1 MTNNALTWPRDNVW
15 PQSTSNDLQN
25 RKFHKIIVFLD
36 NMQHWPKNCDPKSEK
51 IKMQKIE
58 NFTPR
63 RRLNMSGSST
73 DSMDVEFAAGKFFL
87 IFFLNIQKS
96 HFRQK
101 NCSVKISDLLWKKN
115 KKIQWHP
122 SIFTSG
128 IFKDYETAL
137 FISGLDY

>member
-1 MTNNALTWPRDNVW
+1 MTEKR
-15 PQSTSNDLQN
+15 
-25 RKFHKIIVFLD
+25 
-36 NMQHWPKNCDPKSEK
+36 DPKSEK

-73 DSMDVEFAAGKFFL
+73 DSMDVEFAAGKFF
-87 IFFLNIQKS
+87 FRKS

-101 NCSVKISDLLWKKN
+101 WDFGQNFSSAKKL
-115 KKIQWHP
+115 QFFDRWHP
-122 SIFTSG
+122 NILTSG
-128 IFKDYETAL
+128 LFKDYETAL